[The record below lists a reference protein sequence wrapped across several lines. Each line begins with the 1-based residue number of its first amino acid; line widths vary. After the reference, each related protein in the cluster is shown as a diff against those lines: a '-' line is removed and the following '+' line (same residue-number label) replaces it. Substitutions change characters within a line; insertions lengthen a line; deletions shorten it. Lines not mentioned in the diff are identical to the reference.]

1 MREDSKKMAVYE
13 PGMGHSLHIESTGIL
28 IMDLASRTERPW
40 CHPVYGSLV
49 EQPAQTKTLFTWGKK
64 NIYSQEKKIIRES
77 IPIKQGQNKIVNLL
91 DDKELIQNIYI
102 IKEGLRYI

>member
-13 PGMGHSLHIESTGIL
+13 PGMGHSLHIESTGIS

-40 CHPVYGSLV
+40 CHPVYGNLV

-77 IPIKQGQNKIVNLL
+77 VPIKQGQN
-91 DDKELIQNIYI
+91 
-102 IKEGLRYI
+102 